1 MSDRNDFDFEDDF
14 LSDDNEPFDF
24 DDEEGFP
31 SGLGDEF
38 ETDMP
43 EIEEEGDE
51 RGPNRTFVFLAGIMI
66 LLFVVAL
73 VAVLYLATRPQAP
86 DPIAMTSQAVVE
98 YNATIEFYAAQTS
111 TQNALNFSLTQT
123 AAAWTPTP
131 VPTLSPT
138 PSEPPP
144 TETLQPTDDLTQTMN
159 AVLAMGALTQTA
171 IAGRATVTPTP
182 SVATEAAVVAP
193 TEPPTAAPPVLDLQ
207 SAFATQVAFATQ
219 QGQFDQASFSTR
231 VAAATQIAGSL
242 MDSQAEV
249 DLRNHLES
257 TQSALVNQSAAVAT
271 AITFIDNELQAR
283 GIDNLALGTA
293 LAEVIPAGLGT
304 QAALGTPQAIATVS
318 ARQTQS
324 ALGTLSADLNRNV
337 TPGAFVPRD
346 SVNAK
351 LMQAGQPR
359 ADQATQVAMLPVN
372 QGANETAT
380 AAVLATR
387 ESFATQA
394 AVATY
399 GALATQAA
407 VATQQAFMTPPVFA
421 TQAAIA
427 TQVALATRQALI
439 DMALGIVATPTAGVN
454 NINLTATAIA
464 NAFLAATQQAFTP
477 GAATTTLTPIAAQAF
492 PTAASGLPETGIF
505 DDVVGGGRNGI
516 GVLALAVF
524 GLVGVIVVSRRLRT
538 VNDRAAAH
546 EEVAAAAPPDAPE
559 AQPDQPQDPPADA

>member
-24 DDEEGFP
+24 DDDEGFP

-38 ETDMP
+38 DTDMP
-43 EIEEEGDE
+43 EIEEEGEE

-73 VAVLYLATRPQAP
+73 VAVLYLATRPTEP
-86 DPIAMTSQAVVE
+86 DPIQLTSQAVVE
-98 YNATIEFYAAQTS
+98 YNATIEFYAQQTS
-111 TQNALNFSLTQT
+111 TQNALNFALTQT

-131 VPTLSPT
+131 APT
-138 PSEPPP
+138 EVPP
-144 TETLQPTDDLTQTMN
+144 TETLAPTDDMTQTMN

-182 SVATEAAVVAP
+182 NAPTETALP
-193 TEPPTAAPPVLDLQ
+193 TEPPTAAPPALDLQ

-219 QGQFDQASFSTR
+219 QGQFDQESFATR
-231 VAAATQIAGSL
+231 IAAATQIANSL

-257 TQSALVNQSAAVAT
+257 TQSALINQSAAVAT
-271 AITFIDNELQAR
+271 AIAFIDSELQSRSA
-283 GIDNLALGTA
+283 DNLALGTA

-324 ALGTLSADLNRNV
+324 ALATLGADLSGNSG
-337 TPGAFVPRD
+337 TPGALLPRD
-346 SVNAK
+346 SSTAK
-351 LMQAGQPR
+351 LMSVGQPR
-359 ADQATQVAMLPVN
+359 ADQATQVALLPAG

-399 GALATQAA
+399 SGLATQAA
-407 VATQQAFMTPPVFA
+407 VATQQAFSTPPAFA
-421 TQAAIA
+421 TQGAIA

-439 DMALGIVATPTAGVN
+439 DMALGIVATPTPGVSG
-454 NINLTATAIA
+454 INLTATAIA
-464 NAFLAATQQAFTP
+464 QAFLNATQQAFTP
-477 GAATTTLTPIAAQAF
+477 GAATATLTPIAAQAF
-492 PTAASGLPETGIF
+492 PTAVTGLPETGIF

-516 GVLALAVF
+516 GVLALTVV
-524 GLVGVIVVSRRLRT
+524 GLVGVIFVSRRLRSA
-538 VNDRAAAH
+538 NEHAAAH
-546 EEVAAAAPPDAPE
+546 EEAAAAPPEPPE
-559 AQPDQPQDPPADA
+559 NPPTE

>member
-24 DDEEGFP
+24 DEEEGFP

-73 VAVLYLATRPQAP
+73 VAVLYLATRPTAP
-86 DPIAMTSQAVVE
+86 DPIELTSQAVVE

-111 TQNALNFSLTQT
+111 TQNALNFALTQT

-138 PSEPPP
+138 PSEPPATNTP
-144 TETLQPTDDLTQTMN
+144 APTDDMTQTMN

-182 SVATEAAVVAP
+182 SIPTEAPP
-193 TEPPTAAPPVLDLQ
+193 TEPPTAAAVVLDLRN
-207 SAFATQVAFATQ
+207 AFATQVAFATQ
-219 QGQFDQASFSTR
+219 QGQFDQASFATR
-231 VAAATQIAGSL
+231 IAAATQVAGAN
-242 MDSQAEV
+242 MDAQSEA
-249 DLRNHLES
+249 DLRNSLES
-257 TQSALVNQSAAVAT
+257 TQSALNNQSAAVAT
-271 AITFIDNELQAR
+271 AIAFIDSELQAR
-283 GIDNLALGTA
+283 GVENLPLGTA
-293 LAEVIPAGLGT
+293 LAQAIPAGLET

-324 ALGTLSADLNRNV
+324 ALGTLSADINRSAG
-337 TPGAFVPRD
+337 TPGALLPRD
-346 SVNAK
+346 SVTAK
-351 LMQAGQPR
+351 LMPAGQPR
-359 ADQATQVAMLPVN
+359 ADQATEVAMLPVN

-399 GALATQAA
+399 GAIATQAA
-407 VATQQAFMTPPVFA
+407 GATQQAFMTPPVFA

-427 TQVALATRQALI
+427 TQVALATRQSLI
-439 DMALGIVATPTAGVN
+439 DMALGVVATPTTGVN
-454 NINLTATAIA
+454 SINLTATAIA

-477 GAATTTLTPIAAQAF
+477 GAATTTLTPLAAQAF
-492 PTAASGLPETGIF
+492 PTAAAGLPETGIF

-524 GLVGVIVVSRRLRT
+524 GLIGVIAVSRRLRT

-546 EEVAAAAPPDAPE
+546 DEAAAAPPPSPE
-559 AQPDQPQDPPADA
+559 THDQPPQDPPAEA